1 MGVARAS
8 GGQGRRPRH
17 QGTLCGVTRA
27 LASETKRQF
36 RLMDLVVFLDQRYA
50 RTPDG
55 AVWTPG
61 PFPYSFFERYLTAFD
76 RVRVVA
82 RVQPAEQP
90 SASWNRAGGERVS
103 FVEVPYYVGLWQY
116 LSRAGDVRRTA
127 EHAIGVNDA
136 VLLRVPSQVSTSV
149 EAALRREHRPYG
161 VEVVGDPF
169 EAYGPGCV
177 RHPLR
182 PVFRRWFRHRLRQ
195 QCASASGA
203 AYVTAEALQRRYP
216 APDDAFTT
224 NYSSV
229 ELPAEA
235 FADQPRTAQRFL
247 AVQRLERPFEIVTV
261 GSLQYLYKGPDV
273 LLEAAAICA
282 SRNLDFRLRFVG
294 GGRYV
299 ETLQQD
305 AARRRLG
312 ERVLFL
318 GQLPAGEVVRAVV
331 DEADLFVLPSRS
343 EGLPRAMI
351 EAMARGLPC
360 IGTRVGGVPELLLAE
375 DLVPASDAEALA
387 SKIIEVFHEPQ
398 RLTEMSARNLSQAQA
413 YREEVLRERRTQY
426 YSRLREVTERWL
438 DRYVS

>member
-1 MGVARAS
+1 
-8 GGQGRRPRH
+8 
-17 QGTLCGVTRA
+17 
-27 LASETKRQF
+27 
-36 RLMDLVVFLDQRYA
+36 MDLVVFLDQRYA

-90 SASWNRAGGERVS
+90 STSWNRAGGERVS

-116 LSRAGDVRRTA
+116 LSRAAEVRRTA
-127 EHAIGVNDA
+127 GRAIGVNDA

-169 EAYGPGCV
+169 EVYASGCV

-195 QCASASGA
+195 QCAGASGA

-216 APDDAFTT
+216 APDDAFTA

-235 FADQPRTAQRFL
+235 FAAQPRTAQESP
-247 AVQRLERPFEIVTV
+247 AAARPVEIVTV

-305 AARRRLG
+305 AARRGLG
-312 ERVLFL
+312 ERVRFL
-318 GQLPAGEVVRAVV
+318 GQLPAGEVVRAVL

-375 DLVPASDAEALA
+375 DLVPAGDAEALA
-387 SKIIEVFHEPQ
+387 SKIIEVFRAPQ
-398 RLTEMSARNLSQAQA
+398 RLAEMSARNLSQAQA

>member
-1 MGVARAS
+1 
-8 GGQGRRPRH
+8 
-17 QGTLCGVTRA
+17 
-27 LASETKRQF
+27 
-36 RLMDLVVFLDQRYA
+36 MDLVVFLDQRYA

-82 RVQPAEQP
+82 RVQPAEHP
-90 SASWNRAGGERVS
+90 STSWNRAGGERVS

-116 LSRAGDVRRTA
+116 LSRAAEVRRTA
-127 EHAIGVNDA
+127 GRAIGVNDA

-169 EAYGPGCV
+169 EAYAPGCV

-182 PVFRRWFRHRLRQ
+182 PAFRRWFRHRLRQ

-229 ELPAEA
+229 ELPTEA
-235 FADQPRTAQRFL
+235 FAEQPRPAQQACQARQSR
-247 AVQRLERPFEIVTV
+247 AAQESPAAERPVEIVTV

-282 SRNLDFRLRFVG
+282 SRNLGFRLRFVG

-299 ETLQQD
+299 ETLKQD
-305 AARRRLG
+305 AARRGLG
-312 ERVLFL
+312 KCVLFL
-318 GQLPAGEVVRAVV
+318 GQLPAGEVVRAVL

-375 DLVPASDAEALA
+375 DLVPAGDAEALA
-387 SKIIEVFHEPQ
+387 SKIIEVFRAPQ
-398 RLTEMSARNLSQAQA
+398 RLAEMSARNLSQAQA

>member
-1 MGVARAS
+1 MPCPAVWSGRPDWNTGTACRA
-8 GGQGRRPRH
+8 P
-17 QGTLCGVTRA
+17 T
-27 LASETKRQF
+27 F
-36 RLMDLVVFLDQRYA
+36 LMDLVVFLDQRYA

-61 PFPYSFFERYLTAFD
+61 PFPYSFFQRYSTAFD

-116 LSRAGDVRRTA
+116 LSRAAEVRRTA
-127 EHAIGVNDA
+127 GRAIGVNDA

-169 EAYGPGCV
+169 EAYAPGCV

-182 PVFRRWFRHRLRQ
+182 PAFRRWFRHRLRQ

-216 APDDAFTT
+216 APDDAFTA

-229 ELPAEA
+229 ELPTEA
-235 FADQPRTAQRFL
+235 FAAQPRPAQESP
-247 AVQRLERPFEIVTV
+247 AAARPVEIVTV

-294 GGRYV
+294 GGRYIA
-299 ETLQQD
+299 TLKQD
-305 AARRRLG
+305 AARRGLG

-318 GQLPAGEVVRAVV
+318 GQLPAGGVLRAVL

-375 DLVPASDAEALA
+375 DLVAAGDAEALA

-398 RLTEMSARNLSQAQA
+398 RLAEMSARNLSQAQA